1 MQARLPVSARRRDAL
16 QAAPGRELPP
26 RPYTPAPPGDKGCV
40 PVLRSQSEEE
50 DERDDC
56 EGHVRPRRKPRGP
69 LGMCAP
75 AWPRP
80 SASHTLLLLR
90 SVVGAG
96 RADRV
101 PRGTLCP
108 APLVPFPH
116 RAARRVRPARDSPG
130 PRSSPTAPP
139 AQSEGAPRERGGAGG
154 EGKAK
159 QRPRHWRVRLSSAFV
174 RNTHTP
180 NPKTTAARRL
190 QGDPGFPVSK
200 PAGALPPARRTLPP
214 EHPHEGRRTCPL
226 VLGGPGRAC
235 GAGRA
240 CPPVAADADAL
251 SLTMGKPVVSQH
263 VPQISK

>member
-1 MQARLPVSARRRDAL
+1 MREASALAGSRG
-16 QAAPGRELPP
+16 APSGCAH
-26 RPYTPAPPGDKGCV
+26 RPGLAPP
-40 PVLRSQSEEE
+40 P
-50 DERDDC
+50 
-56 EGHVRPRRKPRGP
+56 P
-69 LGMCAP
+69 
-75 AWPRP
+75 
-80 SASHTLLLLR
+80 HTLLLLR

-159 QRPRHWRVRLSSAFV
+159 QRPRHWRVRLSSALV
-174 RNTHTP
+174 RNTHTH

-200 PAGALPPARRTLPP
+200 PAGALPPARRTSPP

-226 VLGGPGRAC
+226 VLGGPGRAR

-240 CPPVAADADAL
+240 CPPGRSGRRRALADD
-251 SLTMGKPVVSQH
+251 GKARCESAR
-263 VPQISK
+263 STN

>member
-1 MQARLPVSARRRDAL
+1 MREASALAGSRGGPSGCAHR
-16 QAAPGRELPP
+16 PGL
-26 RPYTPAPPGDKGCV
+26 APP
-40 PVLRSQSEEE
+40 P
-50 DERDDC
+50 
-56 EGHVRPRRKPRGP
+56 P
-69 LGMCAP
+69 
-75 AWPRP
+75 
-80 SASHTLLLLR
+80 HTLLLR

-139 AQSEGAPRERGGAGG
+139 AQSEGAPQERGGAGG

-159 QRPRHWRVRLSSAFV
+159 QRPRNWRVRLSSAFV
-174 RNTHTP
+174 RNTHTH

-200 PAGALPPARRTLPP
+200 PAGALPPARRTSPP

-226 VLGGPGRAC
+226 VLGGPGRAR

-240 CPPVAADADAL
+240 CPPGRSGRSRALADD
-251 SLTMGKPVVSQH
+251 GKARCESAR
-263 VPQISK
+263 STN